1 MLSARFYF
9 FFFLVLQGRRKEVG
23 SSSVQNT
30 LLPCV
35 QQVLLRYGRAAQ
47 LHPLHGPAAAR
58 DPPLGAG
65 LLLPHPSWHQAA
77 PPRGAPAPSWS
88 HPRCVFTAPC
98 RSCSPAPLLHSML
111 FQPASVPTQKQG
123 PANPPHPFLRSP
135 GCQQPAQVF
144 PGLPAA
150 PFGFWRPFHAGF
162 ASSRRR
168 PHPWLLWGWSFRPP
182 SRPPPP
188 FSPLELV

>member
-1 MLSARFYF
+1 M
-9 FFFLVLQGRRKEVG
+9 G

-35 QQVLLRYGRAAQ
+35 QQVLLRYRRAAQ
-47 LHPLHGPAAAR
+47 LHPLHGPATGR

-98 RSCSPAPLLHSML
+98 RSCSPTPLLRSML
-111 FQPASVPTQKQG
+111 FQPRFCPHPKTGTCKPSPAFPAKPWMPAAGPGISRTPCSPFWLLEAFSRRLCIVQKKTPPVAPLGLVLQAAITPTTTLQPLGAGLKDPLKFVGQG
-123 PANPPHPFLRSP
+123 PTNLALSH
-135 GCQQPAQVF
+135 
-144 PGLPAA
+144 
-150 PFGFWRPFHAGF
+150 
-162 ASSRRR
+162 
-168 PHPWLLWGWSFRPP
+168 
-182 SRPPPP
+182 
-188 FSPLELV
+188 